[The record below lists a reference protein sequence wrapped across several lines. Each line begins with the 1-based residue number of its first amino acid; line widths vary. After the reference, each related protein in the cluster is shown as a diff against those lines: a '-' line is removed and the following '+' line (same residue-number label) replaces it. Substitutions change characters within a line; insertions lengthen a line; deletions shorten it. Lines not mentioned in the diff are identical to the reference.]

1 LYDIIKEKEKEKNM
15 ISKETKMIKQYL
27 KEIGFENVRV
37 LKGKNTQ
44 ADMLN
49 NKIQFS
55 TQWYNSK
62 NKELKQVDKILKV
75 YYKNKL
81 KHDIKIS
88 MPTYTIFHELG
99 HLISLKDY
107 EGKNFNQAYAQY
119 QIGVNKIKS
128 KSEKIIMYKYRN
140 LKMEKLA
147 DKYAYAIYLL
157 NEKSAIEF
165 DKKMR
170 KQFSC

>member
-1 LYDIIKEKEKEKNM
+1 M
-15 ISKETKMIKQYL
+15 VSKETKMIKSYL
-27 KEIGFENVRV
+27 ASIGFNVRV
-37 LKGKNTQ
+37 LKGKDTQ
-44 ADMLN
+44 ADMRN
-49 NKIQFS
+49 DTIMFS
-55 TQWYNSK
+55 TQWHNSK
-62 NKELKQVDKILKV
+62 NKELVNCDKILQK

-88 MPTYTIFHELG
+88 MATYSIFHELG
-99 HLISLKDY
+99 HLISMKDF
-107 EGKNFNQAYAQY
+107 EGKNFNRVYAQY
-119 QIGVNKIKS
+119 RIGVSKIKS
-128 KSEKIIMYKYRN
+128 KSEKVVMYKYRN
-140 LKMEKLA
+140 LQLEKLA

>member
-1 LYDIIKEKEKEKNM
+1 M
-15 ISKETKMIKQYL
+15 TSKQTKMIKDYL
-27 KEIGFENVRV
+27 KEIGFGKVRV
-37 LKGKNTQ
+37 LKSEKTE

-49 NKIQFS
+49 DTIHFS

-62 NKELKQVDKILKV
+62 NKELREIDKVLRV

-81 KHDIKIS
+81 GYKIKIS
-88 MPTYTIFHELG
+88 MATYGIFHELG

-107 EGKNFNQAYAQY
+107 EGKNFNKAYASY
-119 QIGVNKIKS
+119 QVGVKNITTKS
-128 KSEKIIMYKYRN
+128 TKKMMYQYRN

-157 NEKSAIEF
+157 NENSAIAF

>member
-1 LYDIIKEKEKEKNM
+1 M
-15 ISKETKMIKQYL
+15 VSKETKMIKNYL
-27 KEIGFENVRV
+27 ASIGFNVRV
-37 LKGKNTQ
+37 LKGKDTQ
-44 ADMLN
+44 ADMRN
-49 NKIQFS
+49 DTIMFS

-62 NKELKQVDKILKV
+62 NKELVECDKVLKK

-88 MPTYTIFHELG
+88 MATYSIFHELG
-99 HLISLKDY
+99 HLISMKDF
-107 EGKNFNQAYAQY
+107 EGKNFNRVYAQY
-119 QIGVNKIKS
+119 RIGVAKIKS
-128 KSEKIIMYKYRN
+128 NSQKITMYKYRN
-140 LKMEKLA
+140 LQLEKLA

>member
-1 LYDIIKEKEKEKNM
+1 M
-15 ISKETKMIKQYL
+15 VSKEVKMIKEYL
-27 KEIGFENVRV
+27 KEIGFGKVRV
-37 LKGKNTQ
+37 LKNKDTQ

-49 NKIQFS
+49 DTINFS

-62 NKELKQVDKILKV
+62 NKEFKEIDSILKS

-88 MPTYTIFHELG
+88 MATYTIFHELG
-99 HLISLKDY
+99 HLISMKDF
-107 EGKNFNQAYAQY
+107 EGKNFNRVYGQY
-119 QIGVNKIKS
+119 VANVKKITTKNK
-128 KSEKIIMYKYRN
+128 KIEMYKYRH
-140 LKMEKLA
+140 LQLEKLA

-157 NEKSAIEF
+157 HEESAIAF

-170 KQFSC
+170 KAFSR

>member
-1 LYDIIKEKEKEKNM
+1 M
-15 ISKETKMIKQYL
+15 VSKETKMIKNYL
-27 KEIGFENVRV
+27 ASIGFNVRV
-37 LKGKNTQ
+37 LKGKDTQ
-44 ADMLN
+44 ADMRN
-49 NKIQFS
+49 DTIMFS

-62 NKELKQVDKILKV
+62 NKELVECDKILQK

-88 MPTYTIFHELG
+88 MATYSIFHELG
-99 HLISLKDY
+99 HLISMKDF
-107 EGKNFNQAYAQY
+107 EGKNFNRVYAQY
-119 QIGVNKIKS
+119 RIGVAKIKS
-128 KSEKIIMYKYRN
+128 NSQKITMYKYRN
-140 LKMEKLA
+140 LQLEKLA

>member
-1 LYDIIKEKEKEKNM
+1 MLA
-15 ISKETKMIKQYL
+15 KETKMIKDYL
-27 KEIGFENVRV
+27 KEIGFGNVRV
-37 LKGKNTQ
+37 LKGKDTQ

-62 NKELKQVDKILKV
+62 NKELVDCDKILQK
-75 YYKNKL
+75 YYRIKL

-88 MPTYTIFHELG
+88 MATYSIFHELG
-99 HLISLKDY
+99 HLISMKDF
-107 EGKNFNQAYAQY
+107 EGKNFNRVYGQY
-119 QIGVNKIKS
+119 VVGVNKINKNS
-128 KSEKIIMYKYRN
+128 SQKNVMYKYRK
-140 LKMEKLA
+140 LQLERLA

-157 NEKSAIEF
+157 NENSAIQF
-165 DKKMR
+165 DKKML

>member
-1 LYDIIKEKEKEKNM
+1 M
-15 ISKETKMIKQYL
+15 VSKETKMIKSYL
-27 KEIGFENVRV
+27 ASIGFNVRV
-37 LKGKNTQ
+37 LKGKDTQ
-44 ADMLN
+44 ADMRN
-49 NKIQFS
+49 DTIQFS

-62 NKELKQVDKILKV
+62 NKELVECDKILKK

-88 MPTYTIFHELG
+88 MATYSIFHELG
-99 HLISLKDY
+99 HLISMKDF
-107 EGKNFNQAYAQY
+107 EGKNFNRVYAQY
-119 QIGVNKIKS
+119 RIGVNKIKS
-128 KSEKIIMYKYRN
+128 KSEKITMYKYRN
-140 LKMEKLA
+140 LQLEKLA

>member
-1 LYDIIKEKEKEKNM
+1 M
-15 ISKETKMIKQYL
+15 VSKETKMIKSYL
-27 KEIGFENVRV
+27 ASIGFNVRV
-37 LKGKNTQ
+37 LKGKDTQ
-44 ADMLN
+44 ADMRN
-49 NKIQFS
+49 DTIMFS

-62 NKELKQVDKILKV
+62 NKELVECDKILKK

-88 MPTYTIFHELG
+88 MATYSIFHELG
-99 HLISLKDY
+99 HLISMKDF
-107 EGKNFNQAYAQY
+107 EGKNFNRVYAQY
-119 QIGVNKIKS
+119 RIGVAKIKS
-128 KSEKIIMYKYRN
+128 NSQKITMYKYRN
-140 LKMEKLA
+140 LQLEKLA

>member
-1 LYDIIKEKEKEKNM
+1 M
-15 ISKETKMIKQYL
+15 VSKETKMIKQYL
-27 KEIGFENVRV
+27 KGIGFGKVRV
-37 LKGKNTQ
+37 LKNKHTQ

-49 NKIQFS
+49 DTIQFT

-62 NKELKQVDKILKV
+62 NKELVECGKVLKG

-88 MPTYTIFHELG
+88 MATYSIFHELG
-99 HLISLKDY
+99 HLISMKDF
-107 EGKNFNQAYAQY
+107 EGKNFNRVYGQY
-119 QIGVNKIKS
+119 IVGVNKINKNNSQKS
-128 KSEKIIMYKYRN
+128 IMYKYRK
-140 LKMEKLA
+140 LQLEKLA
-147 DKYAYAIYLL
+147 DKYGYAIYLL
-157 NEKSAIEF
+157 HEKSAIEF

>member
-1 LYDIIKEKEKEKNM
+1 M
-15 ISKETKMIKQYL
+15 ISKQTKMIKRFL
-27 KEIGFENVRV
+27 NEIGFGNVRV
-37 LKGKNTQ
+37 VKSKNTQ
-44 ADMLN
+44 AQMLN
-49 NKIQFS
+49 NTIEFS

-62 NKELKQVDKILKV
+62 NKETKNIDKILKG

-81 KHDIKIS
+81 NHDIKIS
-88 MPTYTIFHELG
+88 MATYTIFHELG

-107 EGKNFNQAYAQY
+107 QGKNFNQAYAQY
-119 QIGVNKIKS
+119 RIGMNKIKS
-128 KSEKIIMYKYRN
+128 KSEKITMYKYRN

-157 NEKSAIEF
+157 NENTAIAF

>member
-1 LYDIIKEKEKEKNM
+1 M
-15 ISKETKMIKQYL
+15 ISKQTKMIKRFL
-27 KEIGFENVRV
+27 NEIGFGNVRV
-37 LKGKNTQ
+37 VKSQNTQ
-44 ADMLN
+44 AQMLN
-49 NKIQFS
+49 NTIEFS

-62 NKELKQVDKILKV
+62 NKETKKIDKILKG

-81 KHDIKIS
+81 NHDIKIS
-88 MPTYTIFHELG
+88 MATYTIFHELG

-107 EGKNFNQAYAQY
+107 QGKNFNQAYAQY
-119 QIGVNKIKS
+119 IIGMNKIKN
-128 KSEKIIMYKYRN
+128 KSEKITMYKYRN
-140 LKMEKLA
+140 LKIEKLA

-157 NEKSAIEF
+157 NENTALAF

>member
-1 LYDIIKEKEKEKNM
+1 M
-15 ISKETKMIKQYL
+15 ISKQTKMIKKYL
-27 KEIGFENVRV
+27 NEIGFGNVRV
-37 LKGKNTQ
+37 IKYNITQ
-44 ADMLN
+44 ADMVN
-49 NKIQFS
+49 NTIMFS

-62 NKELKQVDKILKV
+62 NKELVECDKILEK

-88 MPTYTIFHELG
+88 MATYTIFHELG
-99 HLISLKDY
+99 HLISMKDF
-107 EGKNFNQAYAQY
+107 EGKNFYRVHGQY
-119 QIGVNKIKS
+119 VRYMNAIKGNS
-128 KSEKIIMYKYRN
+128 PKAIMYKYRN
-140 LKMEKLA
+140 LQLEKLA

-157 NEKSAIEF
+157 HEKSAIAF

>member
-1 LYDIIKEKEKEKNM
+1 M
-15 ISKETKMIKQYL
+15 VSKETKMIKNYL
-27 KEIGFENVRV
+27 ASIGFNVRV
-37 LKGKNTQ
+37 LKGKDTQ
-44 ADMLN
+44 ADMRN
-49 NKIQFS
+49 DTIMFS

-62 NKELKQVDKILKV
+62 NKELVECDKILKK

-88 MPTYTIFHELG
+88 MATYSIFHELG
-99 HLISLKDY
+99 HLISMKDF
-107 EGKNFNQAYAQY
+107 EGKNFNRVYAQY
-119 QIGVNKIKS
+119 RIGVNKIKS
-128 KSEKIIMYKYRN
+128 NSQKITMYKYRN
-140 LKMEKLA
+140 LQLEKLA

>member
-1 LYDIIKEKEKEKNM
+1 M
-15 ISKETKMIKQYL
+15 VSKETKMIKEYL
-27 KEIGFENVRV
+27 NEIGFGNVRV
-37 LKGKNTQ
+37 MKSKETE

-49 NKIQFS
+49 NTIRFS

-62 NKELKQVDKILKV
+62 NKELVECDKILKK

-88 MPTYTIFHELG
+88 MATYSIFHELG
-99 HLISLKDY
+99 HLISMKDF
-107 EGKNFNQAYAQY
+107 EGKNFNRVYAQY
-119 QIGVNKIKS
+119 RIGVNKIKS
-128 KSEKIIMYKYRN
+128 NSQKITMYKYRN
-140 LKMEKLA
+140 LQLEKLA

>member
-1 LYDIIKEKEKEKNM
+1 M
-15 ISKETKMIKQYL
+15 VSKETKMIKSYL
-27 KEIGFENVRV
+27 VSIGFNVKV
-37 LKGKNTQ
+37 LKGKDTQ
-44 ADMLN
+44 ADMRN
-49 NKIQFS
+49 DTIMFS

-62 NKELKQVDKILKV
+62 NKELVECDKILQK

-88 MPTYTIFHELG
+88 MATYSIFHELG
-99 HLISLKDY
+99 HLISMKDF
-107 EGKNFNQAYAQY
+107 EGKNFNRVYAQY
-119 QIGVNKIKS
+119 RIGVNKIKS
-128 KSEKIIMYKYRN
+128 NSQKITMYKYRN
-140 LKMEKLA
+140 LQLEKLA